1 MADGLIVHA
10 LRLRPGEDLRA
21 RLEAYVR
28 ERGIEAGCVIGAVG
42 SLRSAKIRYA
52 DAATPV
58 DVHGPLEIVSLIGTF
73 AVNGAHLHIAV
84 ADGEGQV
91 RGGHLGMGS
100 PVHTTAEVVIGES
113 PRHRFEREPDAQTG
127 YAELSIRSRTEGG
140 AKT

>member
-28 ERGIEAGCVIGAVG
+28 EQSIQAAFVIGAVG

-52 DAATPV
+52 DAATAV
-58 DVHGPLEIVSLIGTF
+58 EVEGPLEIVSLIGTF
-73 AVNGAHLHIAV
+73 AVNGAHLHVAV
-84 ADGEGQV
+84 ADGEGRV

-100 PVHTTAEVVIGES
+100 AVHTTAEVVIGES

-127 YAELSIRSRTEGG
+127 YGELTIRGRTEGG
-140 AKT
+140 TTA